1 MMLTAETLIRHT
13 AILEHIDKAGRQHTT
28 PYSAWSAKR
37 ATTMAWTR
45 AKSLRRSGE
54 ALAFRILHDER
65 VIPG

>member
-1 MMLTAETLIRHT
+1 MLSAETLIRHT
-13 AILEHIDKAGRQHTT
+13 AVLKYIDKAGRPQST
-28 PYSAWSAKR
+28 PYTAWSAKR